1 MDTLLLPIT
10 PEVLKKLFSSD
21 DLTSD
26 FINNKAYS
34 SSNVNDRNIINVA
47 NVLLSYYM
55 HMNRVNGLLTEYASL
70 LKKGHLSPPKK
81 DDIQL
86 RIQLLTY
93 VQSQKSQL
101 DSFDSVNQQLKEA
114 QDKIK
119 ELQRQTQGRK
129 MKKSKTKKSKR
140 TRKTRESKRTLKK

>member
-10 PEVLKKLFSSD
+10 PDVLKKLFSSD

-26 FINNKAYS
+26 FIENKAYA
-34 SSNVNDRNIINVA
+34 NDKNIINVA
-47 NVLLSYYM
+47 NVLLSYYI
-55 HMNRVNGLLTEYASL
+55 HMNQVNDLLSEYSSL
-70 LKKGHLSPPKK
+70 LSKGVLSPLKK

-93 VQSQKSQL
+93 VQSQKNQL

-114 QDKIK
+114 QEKIK
-119 ELQRQTQGRK
+119 ELQRKTQGKK
-129 MKKSKTKKSKR
+129 MKTKKMKTKKSRRIKSR
-140 TRKTRESKRTLKK
+140 RIKSRRKSR